1 MLLTLLSA
9 RKEERIRQKASEE
22 NEEEEEEEEDDDN
35 IFVVRD
41 AATRENMRWFYVVIQ
56 SALFSLSEVEFFP
69 TKMREEE
76 EADAVYRSLSKL
88 TPSELQKHNANSR
101 RELNGQ
107 LELLSSLYES
117 TALEFHEMEKVK
129 EKLLAN
135 VQKLK
140 DLNEEEDE
148 DEDDEEIARLE
159 KRLEEEKEKMRKMRG
174 EGTTGGANERK

>member
-1 MLLTLLSA
+1 MSA
-9 RKEERIRQKASEE
+9 QA
-22 NEEEEEEEEDDDN
+22 EED
-35 IFVVRD
+35 F
-41 AATRENMRWFYVVIQ
+41 
-56 SALFSLSEVEFFP
+56 
-69 TKMREEE
+69 EEDE
-76 EADAVYRSLSKL
+76 EDDAVYRSLSKL

-101 RELNGQ
+101 RDLNGQ

-140 DLNEEEDE
+140 DLNEEDE

-159 KRLEEEKEKMRKMRG
+159 KRLEEEKEKMRKLSRG
-174 EGTTGGANERK
+174 EGTTGANEKK

>member
-1 MLLTLLSA
+1 MSL
-9 RKEERIRQKASEE
+9 
-22 NEEEEEEEEDDDN
+22 EEDADD
-35 IFVVRD
+35 D
-41 AATRENMRWFYVVIQ
+41 D
-56 SALFSLSEVEFFP
+56 
-69 TKMREEE
+69 
-76 EADAVYRSLSKL
+76 DAVYRSLSKL

-129 EKLLAN
+129 EKLLQN

-140 DLNEEEDE
+140 DLNEDEEDE

-159 KRLEEEKEKMRKMRG
+159 RRLEEEKEKMRKLRG
-174 EGTTGGANERK
+174 EGTTGANEKK

>member
-1 MLLTLLSA
+1 MSA
-9 RKEERIRQKASEE
+9 
-22 NEEEEEEEEDDDN
+22 EEEEEEEQ
-35 IFVVRD
+35 D
-41 AATRENMRWFYVVIQ
+41 A
-56 SALFSLSEVEFFP
+56 SL
-69 TKMREEE
+69 
-76 EADAVYRSLSKL
+76 DASVYRSLSKL

-107 LELLSSLYES
+107 LDLLSSLYES

-140 DLNEEEDE
+140 DLNEEDEDE

-159 KRLEEEKEKMRKMRG
+159 ERLEEEKEKMRKLRG
-174 EGTTGGANERK
+174 EGTTKGGAN

>member
-1 MLLTLLSA
+1 MSA
-9 RKEERIRQKASEE
+9 
-22 NEEEEEEEEDDDN
+22 EEEEEE
-35 IFVVRD
+35 
-41 AATRENMRWFYVVIQ
+41 
-56 SALFSLSEVEFFP
+56 ALD
-69 TKMREEE
+69 
-76 EADAVYRSLSKL
+76 DAVYRSLSKL
-88 TPSELQKHNANSR
+88 TPSELQKQNANSR

-140 DLNEEEDE
+140 DLNDDEDEDEDE

>member
-1 MLLTLLSA
+1 MS
-9 RKEERIRQKASEE
+9 SEE
-22 NEEEEEEEEDDDN
+22 DADDD
-35 IFVVRD
+35 D
-41 AATRENMRWFYVVIQ
+41 
-56 SALFSLSEVEFFP
+56 
-69 TKMREEE
+69 
-76 EADAVYRSLSKL
+76 DAVYRSLSKL

-140 DLNEEEDE
+140 DLNEDEEDE

-159 KRLEEEKEKMRKMRG
+159 KRLEEEKEKMRKLRG
-174 EGTTGGANERK
+174 EGTTGANEKK

>member
-1 MLLTLLSA
+1 MSA
-9 RKEERIRQKASEE
+9 
-22 NEEEEEEEEDDDN
+22 EEEEEEEEQE
-35 IFVVRD
+35 D
-41 AATRENMRWFYVVIQ
+41 A
-56 SALFSLSEVEFFP
+56 SLD
-69 TKMREEE
+69 
-76 EADAVYRSLSKL
+76 DAVYRSLSKL

-107 LELLSSLYES
+107 LDLLSSLYES

-140 DLNEEEDE
+140 DLNEEDEDEDE

-159 KRLEEEKEKMRKMRG
+159 KRLEEEKEKMRKLRG
-174 EGTTGGANERK
+174 EGTTKGGAN

>member
-1 MLLTLLSA
+1 MSA
-9 RKEERIRQKASEE
+9 TQAEDF
-22 NEEEEEEEEDDDN
+22 EED
-35 IFVVRD
+35 
-41 AATRENMRWFYVVIQ
+41 
-56 SALFSLSEVEFFP
+56 
-69 TKMREEE
+69 EED
-76 EADAVYRSLSKL
+76 DAVYRTLSKL

-101 RELNGQ
+101 RDLNGQ

-140 DLNEEEDE
+140 DLNEEDE

-159 KRLEEEKEKMRKMRG
+159 KRLEEEKEKMRKLSRG
-174 EGTTGGANERK
+174 EGTTGANEKK

>member
-1 MLLTLLSA
+1 MSA
-9 RKEERIRQKASEE
+9 KAEDF
-22 NEEEEEEEEDDDN
+22 EED
-35 IFVVRD
+35 
-41 AATRENMRWFYVVIQ
+41 
-56 SALFSLSEVEFFP
+56 
-69 TKMREEE
+69 EED
-76 EADAVYRSLSKL
+76 DAVYRTLSKL

-101 RELNGQ
+101 RDLNGQ

-140 DLNEEEDE
+140 DLNDDEDE

-159 KRLEEEKEKMRKMRG
+159 RRLEEEKEKMRKLRG
-174 EGTTGGANERK
+174 EGTTKGGAN

>member
-1 MLLTLLSA
+1 M
-9 RKEERIRQKASEE
+9 
-22 NEEEEEEEEDDDN
+22 
-35 IFVVRD
+35 
-41 AATRENMRWFYVVIQ
+41 
-56 SALFSLSEVEFFP
+56 
-69 TKMREEE
+69 
-76 EADAVYRSLSKL
+76 
-88 TPSELQKHNANSR
+88 
-101 RELNGQ
+101 
-107 LELLSSLYES
+107 LSSLYES

-140 DLNEEEDE
+140 DLNDDEDEDEDE